1 MVGVSPDPDSLDD
14 SAMDTGADAKVN
26 ILRWQIVNLR
36 KDFNN
41 CSDVDPD
48 PFGSAFIFPPG
59 SGSRRGKFE
68 RENRKNAMK
77 MKENCNFI
85 IKCQLNVD
93 KLHCL

>member
-41 CSDVDPD
+41 CRDVDPD

-59 SGSRRGKFE
+59 SGSGSRRGKFE
-68 RENRKNAMK
+68 GETEK
-77 MKENCNFI
+77 M
-85 IKCQLNVD
+85 Q
-93 KLHCL
+93 